1 MGLPPQKYKNLFQ
14 DKKIEIT
21 AKADK
26 KLSFN
31 FNYRKYVFFK
41 TKKKA
46 TAPPIF
52 SASSVYNKQKSRYIK
67 KAPEQRFK
75 LTINEIIEYLTI
87 LIAENSMDTKNAKTL
102 SLTPAAKNDMVQIKR
117 ALTNSLRSNL
127 NNPTLVLE
135 NQSFESLLELYLSF
149 IN

>member
-75 LTINEIIEYLTI
+75 LTIVE
-87 LIAENSMDTKNAKTL
+87 A
-102 SLTPAAKNDMVQIKR
+102 
-117 ALTNSLRSNL
+117 SNRVL
-127 NNPTLVLE
+127 NNLPERISKVVTHYLKINNIDLLTSTKITKVSQDGLFTTDGTFIKSQLV
-135 NQSFESLLELYLSF
+135 
-149 IN
+149 I